1 MGIFQTDL
9 PLSLC
14 PIAGNAEGKKYQGL
28 LKKVD
33 GDHILVETGNSLE
46 LAVDEH
52 LAVEFRLQDSNFR
65 FETSVANLSGTQGL
79 LLVKPKEIHRS
90 KVREGPRVALPLQVQ
105 YTLWTESGRYP
116 GGVLDIS
123 ESGLRMHTPHH
134 LSKGQLLSLD
144 FYIKAAQCRVITQ
157 ALVVWARDDE
167 ERTGETQAAV
177 HFTTIANDARK
188 KLARHLMTVAQ
199 TQEGE

>member
-14 PIAGNAEGKKYQGL
+14 PIADNAEGQKHQGL

-33 GDHILVETGNSLE
+33 GEHILVETGDSLK
-46 LAVDEH
+46 LAVNEH

-65 FETSVANLSGTQGL
+65 FETSVANLAGPRGL
-79 LLVKPKEIHRS
+79 LLLKPKIIHRS
-90 KVREGPRVALPLQVQ
+90 KVREGPRVALPLEVQ
-105 YTLWTESGRYP
+105 YTLWTESGRFS

-123 ESGLRMHTPHH
+123 ESGLRMHTPHR

-157 ALVVWARDDE
+157 ALVVWVRDDE
-167 ERTGETQAAV
+167 ERTGEIQAAV

-188 KLARHLMTVAQ
+188 KLARHLLSVAQ
-199 TQEGE
+199 TQAD

>member
-1 MGIFQTDL
+1 MGVFQTDL

-14 PIAGNAEGKKYQGL
+14 PVADNAEGKKYQGL

-33 GDHILVETGNSLE
+33 GEYILVETGDSLT
-46 LAVDEH
+46 LAVNEN
-52 LAVEFRLQDSNFR
+52 LIVELRLQDSNFR
-65 FETSVANLSGTQGL
+65 FETAVANLSGQRGL
-79 LLVKPKEIHRS
+79 LPVKPKVIHRS
-90 KVREGPRVALPLQVQ
+90 KVREGPRVALPLEVQ
-105 YTLWTESGRYP
+105 YTIWTERGRFP

-123 ESGLRMHTPHH
+123 ESGLRMHTPHR

-167 ERTGETQAAV
+167 ERSGEMQVAV

-188 KLARHLMTVAQ
+188 KLARHLLSIVRS
-199 TQEGE
+199 QEGG